1 MNREEGV
8 RRGKRFDRIHNISR
22 FAELHAIFGIDWVW
36 SFIIQRQLFWLA
48 T

>member
-8 RRGKRFDRIHNISR
+8 QRGKKLDRIHNISQ
-22 FAELHAIFGIDWVW
+22 FAELHATFGIDWVW
-36 SFIIQRQLFWLA
+36 SFIIQRELLWLV